1 MRISELAAESGV
13 PVATIKFYLRSG
25 LLPEGR
31 QTAPRQA
38 EYGADHLSRLR
49 LIRALLGPGGLSI
62 AAAGEVLK
70 QLDQPPGSA
79 HGLLGAAHH
88 ALDTGVR
95 ARAGQSMTEHPRA
108 DAMLASLGWNIDPAD
123 HLSRYRL
130 EEALA
135 GLEAAGFV
143 PPPGFPEMYASAMR
157 ELAVREL
164 EQVPL
169 GSSSEAMRYVVL
181 GTILTEPLLLALR
194 RLAQQDVSAKNFAD
208 TAPPPSPAG
217 ETVPKHS

>member
-13 PVATIKFYLRSG
+13 PVATIKFYLRTG

-31 QTAPRQA
+31 QSVPRQA
-38 EYGADHLSRLR
+38 EYGDLHLSRLR
-49 LIRALLGPGGLSI
+49 LIRALLGAGGLSV

-70 QLDQPPGSA
+70 QLDDPPEST

-88 ALDTGVR
+88 ALDTGVH
-95 ARAGQSMTEHPRA
+95 ARAGRELTEHPRA
-108 DAMLASLGWNIDPAD
+108 DAMLASLGWAIDPED

-157 ELAVREL
+157 QLATREL

-169 GSSSEAMRYVVL
+169 GTPSEAMRYVVL
-181 GTILTEPLLLALR
+181 GTILIEPLLIALR
-194 RLAQQDVSAKNFAD
+194 RLAQQDVSARNFAGA
-208 TAPPPSPAG
+208 APPPPPSG
-217 ETVPKHS
+217 ETVP

>member
-38 EYGADHLSRLR
+38 EYGELHLSRLR
-49 LIRALLGPGGLSI
+49 LIRALLGSGGLSV

-70 QLDQPPGSA
+70 QLDQPPEST

-95 ARAGQSMTEHPRA
+95 AKAGQEITEHPRA
-108 DAMLASLGWNIDPAD
+108 DAMLASLGWSIDPED

-143 PPPGFPEMYASAMR
+143 PPPGFPDMYASAMR
-157 ELAVREL
+157 QLATREL
-164 EQVPL
+164 EQLPL
-169 GSSSEAMRYVVL
+169 GTPAEAMRYVVL
-181 GTILTEPLLLALR
+181 GTVLIEPLLLALR
-194 RLAQQDVSAKNFAD
+194 RLAQQDVSARNFAD
-208 TAPPPSPAG
+208 TAPPPAPED
-217 ETVPKHS
+217 ETVQEHS